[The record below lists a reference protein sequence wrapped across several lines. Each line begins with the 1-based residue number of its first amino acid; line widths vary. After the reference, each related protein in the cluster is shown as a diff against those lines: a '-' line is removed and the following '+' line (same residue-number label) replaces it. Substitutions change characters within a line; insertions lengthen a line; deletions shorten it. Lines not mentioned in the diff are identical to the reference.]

1 MLKFR
6 RVAIPPLYA
15 TGYGAKLF
23 LSPFG
28 ILFYRFSALF
38 TDIFCLYDFYGI
50 TAAKRFNGILWQI
63 KLLGYFYITVSFL
76 PEPLNLRFLVIRHDF
91 SGPFVKVRRYF
102 SPSLLTEKI
111 NPLIFVKKISLLRKI
126 SQ

>member
-1 MLKFR
+1 MLYFR
-6 RVAIPPLYA
+6 LVAIPPHYTA
-15 TGYGAKLF
+15 SNRTELF
-23 LSPFG
+23 LPPFG

-38 TDIFCLYDFYGI
+38 TDIFCLYDFYWI

-91 SGPFVKVRRYF
+91 SGSFVKVRRYF

-111 NPLIFVKKISLLRKI
+111 NPLILGKKISLPQKT
-126 SQ
+126 Q